1 MDSRG
6 NGNGNRETGNGNQ
19 DHDPDVARYREAA
32 EPVWTSLSG
41 ASTTCTACGSRTCN
55 SPQPVADHEAHA
67 LGPASPRRTAH
78 ISSTQTALKERRRG
92 RLTSVWP
99 WVGDIR
105 PSPTLRGDR

>member
-1 MDSRG
+1 MA
-6 NGNGNRETGNGNQ
+6 T
-19 DHDPDVARYREAA
+19 ARLEMATKTTILTLRDIEK
-32 EPVWTSLSG
+32 PPNTVWTSLSG
-41 ASTTCTACGSRTCN
+41 ASTICTACGSRTCN
-55 SPQPVADHEAHA
+55 SPQPVADHDAHA